1 MKYHVLPR
9 WFEWWQDH
17 VVLSL
22 LVIAG
27 MILNGLMFAHGIV
40 SNIEDPASWGVF
52 HGAIF
57 AAFFAAGSGLTGV
70 ALRAS
75 ATMGHSFREGRRGV
89 AFVNLLVSLL
99 FLPLE
104 FWASVTERSLTH
116 VFTPADQ
123 WVLQFLGHPD
133 MPVSP
138 TIIAIALASPL
149 ILFSWGIVASP
160 PDETTA
166 DDIAADMAKERA
178 RLEADIVLEPLRAE
192 KRAQQARGLRSVA
205 AATMGRELPPK
216 PPSGGGSPVQQPEEV
231 AEEPSH
237 ITTNVVQLQ
246 RPTTKRRA
254 AARNRARG
262 TYPRGLR
269 NPSVEARARAAWTG
283 PDMSVKALERAAAIS
298 RSSAQKYHAKFSAE
312 QAAQ

>member
-1 MKYHVLPR
+1 MSHHVLPR

-22 LVIAG
+22 LVLAG

-40 SNIEDPASWGVF
+40 ANIEDPASWGVF
-52 HGAIF
+52 HGVIF

-75 ATMGHSFREGRRGV
+75 ATMGRAFRERRYGL
-89 AFVNLLVSLL
+89 AFTNLLVSLL

-123 WVLQFLGHPD
+123 WVLELLGHPD

-138 TIIAIALASPL
+138 TIVAIALASPL
-149 ILFSWGIVASP
+149 ILFSWGIVTSP
-160 PDETTA
+160 PDETSA
-166 DDIAADMAKERA
+166 DDIKSEAAKERA
-178 RLEADIVLEPLRAE
+178 RLEAEATLAPLRAQL
-192 KRAQQARGLRSVA
+192 RAQQARGIRGVA
-205 AATMGRELPPK
+205 AAAFGRDDPRPPT
-216 PPSGGGSPVQQPEEV
+216 GGGTPLQQQPHQAPEE
-231 AEEPSH
+231 AIQEAA
-237 ITTNVVQLQ
+237 NVVHLPHKTG
-246 RPTTKRRA
+246 RRRA
-254 AARNRARG
+254 AARARSGG
-262 TYPRGLR
+262 TYRGRVR
-269 NPSVEARARAAWTG
+269 NPSVEDRARAAWKPG
-283 PDMSVKALERAAAIS
+283 MSVNALERAARIS
-298 RSSAQKYHAKFSAE
+298 RSSAQKYHAKFTAE